1 VSGVCLCIQCTL
13 LLAHNLHSS
22 AAARLL
28 VIAQS
33 ASKHSISVWS
43 QPLWYLQAYQRLLL
57 LEKIMDE
64 NAKTAE
70 LLEQR
75 ERIQEQRKA
84 ANMAASLHR

>member
-1 VSGVCLCIQCTL
+1 
-13 LLAHNLHSS
+13 
-22 AAARLL
+22 
-28 VIAQS
+28 
-33 ASKHSISVWS
+33 
-43 QPLWYLQAYQRLLL
+43 
-57 LEKIMDE
+57 MDE